1 MVYGPTLGAPIECH
15 RGAGERVVGEWVE
28 VVCSGASGFSR
39 PASDAS
45 SGPAAAA
52 AGADPP
58 AAAARSARSLS
69 FATSFSAA
77 TPTPAITFSSTPQP
91 AIVYRLMHGGDSDQR
106 VPWRHERGRVAHTAH
121 CTTRHAG
128 SRTARA
134 TSFCGL
140 RGTTSVHRF
149 LRYET
154 TGYLRFSKGVGNELG
169 SRVQPGFSELLG
181 ASIGCGVSDVSRCA
195 PSALPAARINAP
207 TTSAVW
213 GTALLVTM
221 GKTRHVFWVSYRDT

>member
-1 MVYGPTLGAPIECH
+1 MCGWGPYAREASVWEACCWYSGVINMFLNCLMVSTRACTRWWRAQRGSGLPCRCVRPCMHAAECLWNVGNWPDCFVEAKSKNSGVENVACRAHMSMFAGAGAGSMVYGPTLGAPIECH

-106 VPWRHERGRVAHTAH
+106 VPWRHGSDN
-121 CTTRHAG
+121 AG
-128 SRTARA
+128 
-134 TSFCGL
+134 
-140 RGTTSVHRF
+140 
-149 LRYET
+149 
-154 TGYLRFSKGVGNELG
+154 
-169 SRVQPGFSELLG
+169 
-181 ASIGCGVSDVSRCA
+181 
-195 PSALPAARINAP
+195 
-207 TTSAVW
+207 
-213 GTALLVTM
+213 
-221 GKTRHVFWVSYRDT
+221 